1 MFFHLGVADSSSGI
15 LLFVLGTRYEAGWK
29 AINPKRL
36 AVANQPIGFREQ
48 HRVYVPTRAEY
59 VKYHISG
66 LIKAAGLVKAG
77 EILFRRALGIPGV
90 VSVNVSGYRL
100 DVRPCDSDL
109 FVLSQIFG
117 WEQYRIEA
125 WRLSMLRK
133 VAANWQTTGITPLI
147 IDAGANVGYSALY
160 FASLF
165 PGVCVLA
172 IEPDLR
178 SFEILTRH
186 VRANEQIKPVHAALW
201 SHDRGL
207 ELKTS
212 KQGSWGAH
220 VAEGVGTPSQRLD
233 KLVAS
238 VPNTRPLIIKLDI
251 EGAEREVVSSCPE
264 VFAEAKCIIVEP
276 HDFMYPGDACLT
288 PLYEIA
294 SGRRFD
300 TILSEEN
307 LLLFAVDE

>member
-1 MFFHLGVADSSSGI
+1 MYIPSRA
-15 LLFVLGTRYEAGWK
+15 Y
-29 AINPKRL
+29 
-36 AVANQPIGFREQ
+36 FRA
-48 HRVYVPTRAEY
+48 YCL
-59 VKYHISG
+59 SG
-66 LIKAAGLVKAG
+66 LIKAVGLVKAA
-77 EILFRRALGIPGV
+77 EILFRRALGAPGD

-100 DVRPCDSDL
+100 KVRPCDSDL

-117 WEQYRIEA
+117 WEEYGIEA

-133 VAANWQTTGITPLI
+133 VAANWQTTGIKPLI

-172 IEPDLR
+172 IEPDR
-178 SFEILTRH
+178 TSFEILTCH
-186 VRANEQIKPVHAALW
+186 ARANEQIKPIHAALW

-207 ELKTS
+207 GLKTS
-212 KQGSWGAH
+212 NKGSWAVQ
-220 VAEGVGTPSQRLD
+220 VAEGVGIPSQRLD

-238 VPNTRPLIIKLDI
+238 VPNSRPLIIKLDI
-251 EGAEREVVSSCPE
+251 EGAERQVVSSCPE

-276 HDFMYPGDACLT
+276 HDFMYPGAACLS

-300 TILSEEN
+300 TILSGEN
-307 LLLFAVDE
+307 LLLFATD

>member
-1 MFFHLGVADSSSGI
+1 VYIPSG
-15 LLFVLGTRYEAGWK
+15 
-29 AINPKRL
+29 
-36 AVANQPIGFREQ
+36 
-48 HRVYVPTRAEY
+48 AEY
-59 VKYHISG
+59 ITYCISG

-77 EILFRRALGIPGV
+77 EILLRRAFGAPGV

-100 DVRPCDSDL
+100 GVRPRESDL

-117 WEQYRIEA
+117 WEEYRIEA

-133 VAANWQTTGITPLI
+133 VASNWQTTGITPLI

-172 IEPDLR
+172 IEPDR
-178 SFEILTRH
+178 TSFNILTRH
-186 VRANEQIKPVHAALW
+186 ARANEQVKPVYAALW

-212 KQGSWGAH
+212 NKGSWGAC

-233 KLVAS
+233 DLVAS
-238 VPNTRPLIIKLDI
+238 VPNARPLIIKLDI

-264 VFAEAKCIIVEP
+264 IFAEAKCIMVEP
-276 HDFMYPGDACLT
+276 HDFMNPGAACLS
-288 PLYEIA
+288 PLYGIVA
-294 SGRRFD
+294 SRRFD
-300 TILSEEN
+300 TILNGEN
-307 LLLFAVDE
+307 LMLFAVD